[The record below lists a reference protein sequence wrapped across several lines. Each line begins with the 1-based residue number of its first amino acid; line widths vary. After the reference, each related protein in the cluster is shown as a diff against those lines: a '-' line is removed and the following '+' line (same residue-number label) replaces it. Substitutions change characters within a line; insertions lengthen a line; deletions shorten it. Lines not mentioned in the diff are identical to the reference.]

1 MGELGLTQQS
11 QSETESFHFFHLL
24 FFTLTKYQ
32 ISSYEITPSET
43 WANGLSVG
51 ILLNIKLFELFKLL
65 YKKTTFIIH
74 NGTFY
79 ILLDRTGQKQW
90 GKMVLKP

>member
-11 QSETESFHFFHLL
+11 QSGTESFHFFHLL

-32 ISSYEITPSET
+32 ISSYDITPSET

-74 NGTFY
+74 NAIMVHSIFY
-79 ILLDRTGQKQW
+79 WTELDRNNGERC
-90 GKMVLKP
+90 